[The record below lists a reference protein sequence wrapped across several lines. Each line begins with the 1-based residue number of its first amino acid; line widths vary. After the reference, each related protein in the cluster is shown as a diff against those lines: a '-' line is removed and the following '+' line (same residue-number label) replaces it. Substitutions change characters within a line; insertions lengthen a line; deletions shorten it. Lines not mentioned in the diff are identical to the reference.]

1 MCISIEDLDQK
12 LLNIKNEIIL
22 AFREEITTMKA
33 DIDLLKKQNNIIKE
47 ETIAGIQVRL
57 QDTEKE

>member
-1 MCISIEDLDQK
+1 
-12 LLNIKNEIIL
+12 LNIKNEIIL

-33 DIDLLKKQNNIIKE
+33 DIDLLKKQNDIKE